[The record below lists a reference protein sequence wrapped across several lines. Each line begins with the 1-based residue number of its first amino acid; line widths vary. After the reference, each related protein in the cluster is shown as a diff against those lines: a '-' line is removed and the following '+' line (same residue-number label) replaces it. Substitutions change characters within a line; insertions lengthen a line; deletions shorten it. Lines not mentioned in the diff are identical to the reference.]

1 MYTVASAPAVIETV
15 FMRRLRL
22 FLGQSR
28 TDVVVVVGGDLDM
41 SVPDEGHPHVRVGL
55 EAEGEDGDADEEH
68 RYHTNHLQKYSN

>member
-28 TDVVVVVGGDLDM
+28 TDVVVVVGGDLYM

-55 EAEGEDGDADEEH
+55 EAKGEDGDADEEH